1 MAAGDQKADL
11 GLWAGPWPCQ
21 WRFGPFIGGDG
32 RAIRWIRHHGV
43 GRFNRVT
50 RRRMPAGTALLC
62 SRAPC
67 TSFPSPLS
75 SLAHAERTRHG
86 ETRDS
91 AGDHIACPGVRQ
103 NTRPRQS
110 RTVLTGASACRSGPL
125 SPSGRPQIL
134 HPTAGSRLSK
144 DDVCIPTVLSF
155 AVEMGP
161 RPERTGIYTLG
172 QGPPP
177 SFSPTNTMSSSNEP
191 SQINGKLH
199 QYVSRTRSFLVSDPL
214 QA

>member
-1 MAAGDQKADL
+1 MGWPVAMPVAVRALHRWRRPGHQVDQAPWSRPLQSRYQAAH
-11 GLWAGPWPCQ
+11 AGWN
-21 WRFGPFIGGDG
+21 G
-32 RAIRWIRHHGV
+32 
-43 GRFNRVT
+43 
-50 RRRMPAGTALLC
+50 ALVLSC
-62 SRAPC
+62 SMHIV
-67 TSFPSPLS
+67 SLPLS

-144 DDVCIPTVLSF
+144 DDVCIFHGPELCGRDGAASR
-155 AVEMGP
+155 ENWYIHP
-161 RPERTGIYTLG
+161 RPR
-172 QGPPP
+172 P
-177 SFSPTNTMSSSNEP
+177 SPFVLANQHNVLFQRAFADQRQASPVRFPHAIISC
-191 SQINGKLH
+191 I
-199 QYVSRTRSFLVSDPL
+199 
-214 QA
+214 

>member
-144 DDVCIPTVLSF
+144 DDVCIFHGPELCGRDGAASR
-155 AVEMGP
+155 ENWYIHP
-161 RPERTGIYTLG
+161 RPR
-172 QGPPP
+172 P
-177 SFSPTNTMSSSNEP
+177 SPFVLANQHNVLFQRAFADQRQASPVRFPHAIISC
-191 SQINGKLH
+191 I
-199 QYVSRTRSFLVSDPL
+199 
-214 QA
+214 

>member
-1 MAAGDQKADL
+1 MGWPVAMPVAVRALHRWRRPGHQVDQAPWSRPLQSRYQAAH
-11 GLWAGPWPCQ
+11 AGWN
-21 WRFGPFIGGDG
+21 G
-32 RAIRWIRHHGV
+32 
-43 GRFNRVT
+43 
-50 RRRMPAGTALLC
+50 ALVLSC
-62 SRAPC
+62 SMHIV
-67 TSFPSPLS
+67 SLPLS